1 VIPQG
6 QWSYE
11 EVIYRIIYQELDV
24 LSHGFLFS
32 FAQGE
37 REKERE
43 REREKAMSE
52 GKLIHDIIGELF
64 IQKELL
70 IFFYLKKLAF
80 LRFQSTTGEGVNRA
94 FAN

>member
-24 LSHGFLFS
+24 VSHGFLFLLHK
-32 FAQGE
+32 G
-37 REKERE
+37 RERE

-52 GKLIHDIIGELF
+52 G
-64 IQKELL
+64 
-70 IFFYLKKLAF
+70 
-80 LRFQSTTGEGVNRA
+80 N
-94 FAN
+94 

>member
-1 VIPQG
+1 MILQG

-11 EVIYRIIYQELDV
+11 EVIYRIIYQELDM
-24 LSHGFLFS
+24 LSHGFLFY
-32 FAQGE
+32 FAQGGRE
-37 REKERE
+37 RERE

-52 GKLIHDIIGELF
+52 GNLIHDIIAELL

-70 IFFYLKKLAF
+70 IFLSEKISIL
-80 LRFQSTTGEGVNRA
+80 NRA